1 MKGRITR
8 GGQVNGRE
16 SERGERKEK
25 GEGEVAVRM
34 TVRGGREKRGG
45 EEEIEVAKRREA
57 MERGKGEERRQE
69 GKR

>member
-1 MKGRITR
+1 
-8 GGQVNGRE
+8 
-16 SERGERKEK
+16 
-25 GEGEVAVRM
+25 M